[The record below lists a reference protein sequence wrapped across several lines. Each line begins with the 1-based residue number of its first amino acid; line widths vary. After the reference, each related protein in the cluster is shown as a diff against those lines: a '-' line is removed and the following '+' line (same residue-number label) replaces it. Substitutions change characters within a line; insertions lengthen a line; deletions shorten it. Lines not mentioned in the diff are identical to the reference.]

1 MVRPRPAPKT
11 GAMQTLRI
19 EHPITDFTQWRRAFD
34 AVADTRT
41 EAGVRSHRVLRPT
54 DDDHYVLVDLD
65 FDTVEQ
71 ATAFLGFLRSRI
83 WSIPANSPALAGDP
97 VTRILSIE
105 VAA

>member
-1 MVRPRPAPKT
+1 MVRPRPVPKT

-41 EAGVRSHRVLRPT
+41 GAGVRSHRVLRPT

-83 WSIPANSPALAGDP
+83 WSIPASSPALAGDP

>member
-1 MVRPRPAPKT
+1 MVRRSTGPKT

-19 EHPITDFTQWRRAFD
+19 EHPITDFPQWQRAFE

-41 EAGVRSHRVLRPT
+41 EAGVRAHRVLRPT
-54 DDDHYVLVDLD
+54 DDDHYVLIDLD
-65 FDTVEQ
+65 FDAVEQ

-97 VTRILSIE
+97 VTRILTIE
-105 VAA
+105 TAV

>member
-1 MVRPRPAPKT
+1 
-11 GAMQTLRI
+11 MQTLRI
-19 EHPITDFTQWRRAFD
+19 EHPITEFAQWKRAFD

-65 FDTVEQ
+65 FDTVDQ

-83 WSIPANSPALAGDP
+83 WSSHTSSPALAGAP
-97 VTRILSIE
+97 VTRLLSVEIDSP
-105 VAA
+105 AA